1 MALQMNYYDSLREK
15 LIYNAYWRINP
26 NHGIEGGKNNIIYT
40 IEVFESAD
48 LAHAKNFKCI
58 KGFSHSFVPDISI
71 GAPNILIQAYKHA
84 KANFYGE
91 SVDV

>member
-1 MALQMNYYDSLREK
+1 MALQMNYYDSRREK

-26 NHGIEGGKNNIIYT
+26 NHGIHGGKNEIIYT
-40 IEVFESAD
+40 IEVFENQD

-58 KGFSHSFVPDISI
+58 KGFSYTFLPDFSEN
-71 GAPNILIQAYKHA
+71 ALNIIKQAYNHA
-84 KANFYGE
+84 KSTKYAD